1 MDGQRTAAF
10 PGPPLVAPLLL
21 PLLLALAAGSAG
33 AASTVLLPP
42 ARCSADGVF
51 GDGFENVLSDP
62 SGGSGGATAEV
73 LRTIDV
79 PGFGPRNFYLYVPP
93 GYNPAV
99 ATPLVLLLHGQA
111 NSQPGST
118 DLAASGV
125 RNQWSP
131 AAVSQGFIVLA
142 PTGHTAQGSWDI
154 PGSYPL
160 IDAGIAD
167 TLALYNI
174 DRRRMYAWG
183 FSAGANLLHALA
195 LSRSTQLA
203 AYAVHAGSLVR
214 GAGTGAPAAAQRKLP
229 VQLWVGQGDSVY
241 LPETMADRDVFASQ
255 GWVLDQT
262 LHYSVHSGGHNYDT
276 TQFATVWSRWCRFTV
291 QADP

>member
-1 MDGQRTAAF
+1 MDGQRAAAL
-10 PGPPLVAPLLL
+10 PGPTLVVRA
-21 PLLLALAAGSAG
+21 LLALLPALVAGSAG

-42 ARCSADGVF
+42 ARCSIDGVF
-51 GDGFENVLSDP
+51 GDGLENALSDP

-73 LRTIDV
+73 MRTIDV

-93 GYNPAV
+93 SYNPAV

-131 AAVSQGFIVLA
+131 ASVNNGFIVLA
-142 PTGHTAQGSWDI
+142 PAGHTPQGSWDI

-167 TLALYNI
+167 TLAQYNI

-183 FSAGANLLHALA
+183 FSAGANLLHAFA
-195 LSRSTQLA
+195 LTRSTQFA

-214 GAGTGAPAAAQRKLP
+214 GAGVGAPAAAARKLP
-229 VQLWVGQGDSVY
+229 LQLWVGQGDSVY
-241 LPETMADRDVFASQ
+241 LPETQADRDTFLGQ
-255 GWVLDQT
+255 GWILDQT
-262 LHYSVHSGGHNYDT
+262 LHYTVHSGGHNYDT
-276 TQFATVWSRWCRFTV
+276 SQFTTVWTRWCRTTV
-291 QADP
+291 QPDP